1 MEILPNL
8 QWIIVVS
15 IFTIFLFAIA
25 SIIFYK
31 MGKNKAIKMNNKLK
45 IDKDEN
51 STGIIQ
57 AIEFPKKNGEV
68 IFGTNNINHNENPA
82 ISNGK
87 NKKITPSELYAKK
100 IEDEINKKEEEH
112 IEENALDFKFL
123 KYTSKGYKH
132 AKGDKES
139 GALRWR

>member
-8 QWIIVVS
+8 QWIIGIS
-15 IFTIFLFAIA
+15 LITIFLFAIA

-31 MGKNKAIKMNNKLK
+31 MGRNKAINVNNKLK

-57 AIEFPKKNGEV
+57 IESPKKNGEV
-68 IFGTNNINHNENPA
+68 IIGTNNINHNENPA

-100 IEDEINKKEEEH
+100 IEDEINKKEEGN
-112 IEENALDFKFL
+112 IEENGLDFKFL
-123 KYTSKGYKH
+123 KYTSKGYKP
-132 AKGDKES
+132 AKGDDES